1 MEPVSQSRIF
11 SGRYEITH
19 LIARGGMAQV
29 YRAHDNLLDRE
40 VALKVLFPELSVD
53 QTFVE
58 RFRREAQS
66 AARLSHPNI
75 VPVFDWGEDHGTYF
89 IVMEYVDGRPLSQ
102 VIKDLGTV
110 PPKRAAVIAA
120 NVAAGL
126 AYAHRRGMV
135 HRDVKPGNVLITD
148 DGSVRVTDFGIARAV
163 NTEDDLTQAGSVMGT
178 ATYFSPEQAEGKAVD
193 GRSDIYSLGVVLFE
207 MLLGRPPFQGDSPV
221 AVASMHVRNSV
232 PLPRDLMVGI
242 PEAIEAITMKALAK
256 DPALRYQDAEEMR
269 ADLMRFVD
277 GKPVLAEDPTLAL
290 AMSDTAMVA
299 AVNQTMAIPIFTGPR
314 SEPLQVKKA
323 GKPLSRQPL
332 VWGLVA
338 VAVVAVVIAGLLFVN
353 GSKSTQLTMPNL
365 VGLTQVKAVEQ
376 IQKDGLILGT
386 VSTVASAKP
395 ANEVVSTSPT
405 AGLPIAKGVHVNLTI
420 SNGALAGQVQVPS
433 VIGQTLGAA
442 EAQLT
447 EAGLTGIPSSA
458 GSPTT
463 AIVQA
468 QSVAA
473 GSTVPQGTQVTLT
486 VPAVSVQVPSL
497 VGQSVTQA
505 TQALQNVNL
514 TAGQQTS
521 VCSNT
526 VSSGNVVSST
536 PAAGTSVQTGTSIT
550 LNVSSGRCTVIVQNV
565 VGMTQGGATSAL
577 QAQGL
582 SVVATAALQSACTA
596 QGVPNGSVLS
606 QSPVGGSTVN
616 GGASVTIA
624 VCPNTTG
631 TTG

>member
-1 MEPVSQSRIF
+1 M
-11 SGRYEITH
+11 
-19 LIARGGMAQV
+19 
-29 YRAHDNLLDRE
+29 
-40 VALKVLFPELSVD
+40 
-53 QTFVE
+53 
-58 RFRREAQS
+58 
-66 AARLSHPNI
+66 
-75 VPVFDWGEDHGTYF
+75 
-89 IVMEYVDGRPLSQ
+89 
-102 VIKDLGTV
+102 
-110 PPKRAAVIAA
+110 
-120 NVAAGL
+120 
-126 AYAHRRGMV
+126 
-135 HRDVKPGNVLITD
+135 
-148 DGSVRVTDFGIARAV
+148 
-163 NTEDDLTQAGSVMGT
+163 
-178 ATYFSPEQAEGKAVD
+178 
-193 GRSDIYSLGVVLFE
+193 
-207 MLLGRPPFQGDSPV
+207 
-221 AVASMHVRNSV
+221 
-232 PLPRDLMVGI
+232 
-242 PEAIEAITMKALAK
+242 
-256 DPALRYQDAEEMR
+256 
-269 ADLMRFVD
+269 
-277 GKPVLAEDPTLAL
+277 
-290 AMSDTAMVA
+290 
-299 AVNQTMAIPIFTGPR
+299 
-314 SEPLQVKKA
+314 
-323 GKPLSRQPL
+323 

-338 VAVVAVVIAGLLFVN
+338 VAIVAVVIAGLLFIN
-353 GSKSTQLTMPNL
+353 GSKSKQLTMPNL

-395 ANEVVSTSPT
+395 ANQVVSTTPT
-405 AGLPIAKGVHVNLTI
+405 AGLPIAKGVHVNLTV

-433 VIGQTLGAA
+433 VIGQTLGTA

-486 VPAVSVQVPSL
+486 VPAVTVQVPSL

-526 VSSGNVVSST
+526 VSTGNVVSST

-550 LNVSSGRCTVIVQNV
+550 LNVSTGRCTVIVQNV

-582 SVVATAALQSACTA
+582 QVVATAALQSACTA